1 MTWARKKP
9 FNRQKGWGKG
19 AAGWVPGGTFLGHR
33 QVGRWV
39 ISGVRA
45 PLGWGQVGQRGVR
58 RSGLYPDRADYRAS
72 WPIFIFPF
80 AFDGVLACFLRVP
93 RMFRR
98 LKIDFFFSAFKVLSR
113 SSHHGAVVNKPD

>member
-1 MTWARKKP
+1 M
-9 FNRQKGWGKG
+9 
-19 AAGWVPGGTFLGHR
+19 
-33 QVGRWV
+33 
-39 ISGVRA
+39 
-45 PLGWGQVGQRGVR
+45 WGQVGQRGVR

-80 AFDGVLACFLRVP
+80 AFDGVLACSLGVP

-98 LKIDFFFSAFKVLSR
+98 LKIDFFFSAYKVLSR